1 MLARLRQTQRCVKRN
16 LAFGANDANL
26 AAAIQLRMAKLNT
39 IHGDKTPP
47 RIHFIVEW
55 AEKRGLSQA
64 DIVREIGADKSVVSR
79 WFSGSL
85 PSEKYL
91 EPLAALFST
100 EVTGLFRH
108 PDDDWMVRFLQE
120 RSLDEL
126 TRIKQTLEAAFPR
139 ETKDKKAL

>member
-1 MLARLRQTQRCVKRN
+1 MHNQLHQTQRCVKRN
-16 LAFGANDANL
+16 LAPCANDPSATNRVL
-26 AAAIQLRMAKLNT
+26 LRMAKHSN
-39 IHGDKTPP
+39 IHSGKTPT

-91 EPLAALFST
+91 EPLAGLFST
-100 EVTGLFRH
+100 EVVGLFRH
-108 PDDDWMVRFLQE
+108 PEDDWMMKFLQE

-126 TRIKQTLEAAFPR
+126 NRIRSTLEIAFPR
-139 ETKDKKAL
+139 TGTNHT

>member
-1 MLARLRQTQRCVKRN
+1 MM
-16 LAFGANDANL
+16 
-26 AAAIQLRMAKLNT
+26 LRMAKLHKVRSGSTGN
-39 IHGDKTPP
+39 

-91 EPLAALFST
+91 EPLAGLFAT
-100 EVTGLFRH
+100 DVNGLFRH
-108 PDDDWMVRFLQE
+108 PEDDWMLRFLRE
-120 RSLDEL
+120 RSIDEL
-126 TRIKQTLEAAFPR
+126 NRIRATLELAFPR
-139 ETKDKKAL
+139 KTGTDD